1 MRLEVQIPGGG
12 ELIAPS
18 IKKLVDL
25 LVNNRDVFRKDALI
39 LVTVDNDKQFTIN
52 PELLTMNPSILVKQ
66 INEVLN

>member
-25 LVNNRDVFRKDALI
+25 LINNRDVFRKDALI
-39 LVTVDNDKQFTIN
+39 LVTVDDDRQFTIN
-52 PELLTMNPSILVKQ
+52 PELLYTKNMLVKQ
-66 INEVLN
+66 IKKVLE